1 MNSVLSPTEET
12 HLLDIPIPVS
22 NILSLPSPK
31 CKEENYT
38 KEQDITIFHKKGRT
52 QCPPLQQTILLS
64 QQRHCHIID
73 ICARGAGDDQASGL
87 LQRVIRIVVLKD
99 IITKSSKTS
108 ATDLR
113 NCPFIVSFLA
123 IIRPHA
129 FLQKCE
135 TGMRSNFAY
144 GKRKNPEN
152 HWVFRVLV
160 ETGGLVYSFSFG
172 ENRGVAAVKPSA
184 SDARPR
190 RIFLSSP
197 LHSPIKKKNHTNWC
211 GFLFGGDWGT
221 RTLDLMR
228 VKHRRALRLAP
239 ASL

>member
-1 MNSVLSPTEET
+1 MNSVLSPSEET

-38 KEQDITIFHKKGRT
+38 KEQDMTIFPKKGRT

-129 FLQKCE
+129 FLQKWE
-135 TGMRSNFAY
+135 TGMRSNCTC

-152 HWVFRVLV
+152 HWVFRVWWRLGDSMESRCGRHQAV
-160 ETGGLVYSFSFG
+160 GQQRSTGPLHLMG
-172 ENRGVAAVKPSA
+172 
-184 SDARPR
+184 
-190 RIFLSSP
+190 SSP
-197 LHSPIKKKNHTNWC
+197 NPQK
-211 GFLFGGDWGT
+211 
-221 RTLDLMR
+221 
-228 VKHRRALRLAP
+228 
-239 ASL
+239 